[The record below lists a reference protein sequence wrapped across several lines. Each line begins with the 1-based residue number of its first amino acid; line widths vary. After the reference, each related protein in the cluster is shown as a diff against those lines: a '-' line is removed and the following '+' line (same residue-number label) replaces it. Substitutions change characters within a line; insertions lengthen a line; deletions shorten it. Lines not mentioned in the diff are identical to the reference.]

1 MLNLRLRKQWN
12 LKTERQQNS
21 PDRRRRSETGKR
33 MILEIPSG
41 IIAAGIL
48 AGCVLPVFVKGSIVR
63 AQKSEGVICDGVYL
77 DQMDAGGMTKEEAET
92 AYREYL
98 GNVDSL
104 TLTLTSSIGS
114 YSIPMSDL
122 HISVDVEQAVK
133 QAYAYGR
140 GGTVLSRYRERCELE
155 KEGVTLIP
163 PKRYDRAVLESK
175 LSGEAWD
182 LMKTAKNASVARI
195 DGEFVVYE
203 GEDGVS
209 LMIDRTVNAVDKAFA
224 KVWTGDSIEL
234 EAVTEVTHPKYN
246 VEDFYGI
253 DSLLGR
259 FSTEYK
265 SKKPERVQNLTVGA
279 SKIADQVVLPGEQFS
294 VYDTV
299 APFTEENGYGNAGQ
313 YVNDELVDG
322 LGGGICQVATT
333 LYNAVLEAEL
343 QVDERYPHSMTV
355 DYVKKGMDAAI
366 AEGYQ
371 DFKFTNNTE
380 YPIYI
385 DAYAGGGVLSV
396 AIYGHETRP
405 ANRRIEFDS
414 RVLEE
419 FEPGEPETIYDE
431 NLPAGEERITYEH
444 RGYYVEVWKNI
455 YVDGEQVDSVKVS
468 GTQYNAVSRKT
479 RIGTGQ

>member
-1 MLNLRLRKQWN
+1 MSV
-12 LKTERQQNS
+12 LKLYAFPVLLACAVLFFRQGGYAYAS
-21 PDRRRRSETGKR
+21 S
-33 MILEIPSG
+33 
-41 IIAAGIL
+41 A
-48 AGCVLPVFVKGSIVR
+48 
-63 AQKSEGVICDGVYL
+63 EGVICEGVYL
-77 DQMDAGGMTKEEAET
+77 DQMSAGGMTKEEAQA
-92 AYREYL
+92 AYRDYL
-98 GNVDSL
+98 GNMDDL
-104 TLTLTSSIGS
+104 TLKLTSPIGS
-114 YSIPMSDL
+114 YEIPMSDL
-122 HISVDVEQAVK
+122 HVSVDVEQAVEK
-133 QAYAYGR
+133 AYAYGR
-140 GGTVLSRYRERCELE
+140 GGTILSRFREHCELE
-155 KEGVTLIP
+155 KDHVTLIP
-163 PKRYDRAVLESK
+163 VKRFDHAVLESR
-175 LSGEAWD
+175 LSGDAWD
-182 LMKTAKNASVARI
+182 LMKPAKNASAARI
-195 DGEFVVYE
+195 NGEFVVYA

-209 LMIDRTVNAVDKAFA
+209 LMIDRTISAVEKAFA
-224 KVWTGDSIEL
+224 KVWTASSIEL
-234 EAVTEVTHPKYN
+234 EAVTEVTHPKYT
-246 VEDFYGI
+246 VDDFYGI

-259 FSTEYK
+259 CSTEYK
-265 SKKPERVQNLTVGA
+265 TRKPERVQNLTVGA

-414 RVLEE
+414 QVMEE

-431 NLPAGEERITYEH
+431 TLPAGEERITYEH

-455 YVDGEQVDSVKVS
+455 YVDGEKVDSVKVNGS
-468 GTQYNAVSRKT
+468 QYNAVPRKT